1 AARLW
6 EQLGL
11 EGDPLACSIDG
22 FTWGERTPGLKVNKG
37 KVLFPRIDMNEWKKE
52 KAARDEQKAAPK
64 APAPAPEIPLEHEE
78 AVEIDAFRAVELRV
92 AQILNVEEIPKSKKL
107 YKLSI
112 DLGYEKR
119 TIVSGIKEFFTPEEL
134 LGKRIVVVANL
145 KPAKLCGVESN
156 GMLLA
161 AGDGKKTTLSLLTP
175 DRDIPLGCRVS

>member
-1 AARLW
+1 MLHRRLHLGRTDPGTEG
-6 EQLGL
+6 EQGQSAL
-11 EGDPLACSIDG
+11 S
-22 FTWGERTPGLKVNKG
+22 
-37 KVLFPRIDMNEWKKE
+37 RIDMNEWKKE

-145 KPAKLCGVESN
+145 EAGQALRRESN

>member
-1 AARLW
+1 M
-6 EQLGL
+6 E
-11 EGDPLACSIDG
+11 
-22 FTWGERTPGLKVNKG
+22 
-37 KVLFPRIDMNEWKKE
+37 EWKKAKADRDE
-52 KAARDEQKAAPK
+52 RKAAAT
-64 APAPAPEIPLEHEE
+64 APAPEIPLEHEE
-78 AVEIDAFRAVELRV
+78 AVDIDAFRAVELRV
-92 AQILNVEEIPKSKKL
+92 AQILNVEEIPKAKKL
-107 YKLSI
+107 YKLTI

-175 DRDIPLGCRVS
+175 DRDIPLGSRVS